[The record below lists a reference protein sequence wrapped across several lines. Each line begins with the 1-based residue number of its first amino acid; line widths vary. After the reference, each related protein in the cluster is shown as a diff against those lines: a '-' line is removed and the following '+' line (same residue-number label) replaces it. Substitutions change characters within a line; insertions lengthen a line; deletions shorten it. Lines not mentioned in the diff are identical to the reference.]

1 MSFEQDKLNVVTLQS
16 VGSIN
21 IYTYEP
27 SNGDASTDVMVTGY
41 FEQSRFIDTDGWVS
55 GFIFCNLDDGAFI
68 MQVASTGITVT
79 QVGAGGGDIP
89 AIESDIA
96 ILDANSRGISLINM
110 GGDDVILSDAQSENA
125 IKAILNTGDGTK
137 SITVPTSADDTSP
150 SISAYVMTIG
160 TNSAEVISE
169 TGGDTAQIYSNDGAT
184 ALDIIVIAPL
194 VGAFSFVAQA
204 VKSANKMMPY
214 DSATVTDDTDVTG
227 LHSGVLLQMNNAA
240 PKAFNFSDANVSAMT
255 PNAKGQLR
263 MKGAGVVTITASG
276 TATVDGKTTLAIN
289 DIVTWYR
296 DGSTTNIIVG

>member
-1 MSFEQDKLNVVTLQS
+1 MDDAKILAAAVVDIG
-16 VGSIN
+16 V
-21 IYTYEP
+21 
-27 SNGDASTDVMVTGY
+27 
-41 FEQSRFIDTDGWVS
+41 
-55 GFIFCNLDDGAFI
+55 LDDN
-68 MQVASTGITVT
+68 V
-79 QVGAGGGDIP
+79 
-89 AIESDIA
+89 
-96 ILDANSRGISLINM
+96 RGVSLINM

-125 IKAILNTGDGTK
+125 IKAMLNTGDGTK

-194 VGAFSFVAQA
+194 VGAFSFTAQA

-214 DSATVTDDTDVTG
+214 DPVTVTDDTDVTG

-263 MKGAGVVTITASG
+263 MKGAGIVTITASG
-276 TATVDGKTTLAIN
+276 TATVEGKTTLAIN

-296 DGSTTNIIVG
+296 EGSTTNIIVG